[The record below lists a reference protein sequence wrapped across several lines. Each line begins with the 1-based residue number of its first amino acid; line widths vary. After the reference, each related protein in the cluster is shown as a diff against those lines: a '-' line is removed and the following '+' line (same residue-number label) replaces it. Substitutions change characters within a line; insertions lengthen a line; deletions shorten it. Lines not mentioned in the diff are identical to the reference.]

1 MVGTYCVLCSGCPRV
16 ELCRGV
22 WFTMGPA
29 ILSFSDNLY
38 AKSVSITEI
47 IDNFILRQFKHFYYF
62 GNNDKHNYSQL
73 HPSYAAAHC

>member
-29 ILSFSDNLY
+29 ILSFPTICTQKVCQYRKL
-38 AKSVSITEI
+38 E
-47 IDNFILRQFKHFYYF
+47 DNFILRQFKHFYYF